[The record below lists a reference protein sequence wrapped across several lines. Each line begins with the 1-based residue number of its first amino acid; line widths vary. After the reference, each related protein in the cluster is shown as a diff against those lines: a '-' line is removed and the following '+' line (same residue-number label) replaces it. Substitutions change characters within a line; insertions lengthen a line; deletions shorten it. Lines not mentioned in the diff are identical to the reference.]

1 MKKFTSGDGFV
12 VPPRP
17 TRIAA
22 AETPGAPL
30 ASSMIVFAIIVA
42 GLYLGREVLIPIA
55 IAALLSFVLGPLVNL
70 LRRLRLGRFV
80 AVLAAV
86 LFATGIIG
94 ALSTVI
100 GVQVAELVQDVPRYQ
115 VTIEKKIQGL
125 REGSLGRT
133 MDYIANMNRAIH
145 QGGAE
150 EGKEEAERAKREQ
163 QAKEQQAREQARKD
177 PSARSAKPEP
187 EPAKPM
193 LVQVEE
199 RRPSPL
205 ELATTVLSPV
215 MQPLATAGIVV
226 VVLLFVL
233 MQREDL
239 RDRLIRLAGSSD
251 LHRTTVAMDDAA
263 RRLSRYF
270 LGQLALNTAFGVVIG
285 LGLWIIGVPNPVLW
299 AIFSAMMRFVPYI
312 GAVLSAILPL
322 ALAAAV
328 DPGWGMVLA
337 TLILFAVIEPLVGH
351 VIEPLVYGHST
362 GLSPFSVLISALFW
376 TWLWGPVGLL
386 LSTPLTVCLV
396 VLGRHVD
403 RLEFL
408 DVLFS
413 NRPALTPVEN
423 FYQRM
428 LADDPEEAQEHA
440 EMILQQCSLSA
451 YYDDVVL
458 KGLELAARD
467 AARGVLTPDQKAD
480 IRASITALVED
491 LEDREDGLPE
501 PASKSAKL
509 IPPADDDVACSS
521 EPIPDPSPDDLPDVW
536 RREGAVLL
544 VSGRGFLDGAA
555 TAIADQLLRK
565 RGFGTRQVPFAEVA
579 RVRLADWDPGSPQ
592 AVCVISLALAG
603 EPTHLSRLVGRLRR
617 KLDAAPIVAGLWRL
631 DEPMLSDESLRA
643 KLGAD
648 DHVTSLRDLVETVLT
663 LARSGGTAREPERRE
678 AAVPPR
684 QALPEPA

>member
-1 MKKFTSGDGFV
+1 MKRVSPGEGFI

-17 TRIAA
+17 TRVAA
-22 AETPGAPL
+22 AETPKGPL
-30 ASSMIVFAIIVA
+30 ASSLVVFAIIVA
-42 GLYLGREVLIPIA
+42 GLFLAREVLIPIA
-55 IAALLSFVLGPLVNL
+55 IAVLLSFVLGPLVNF
-70 LRRLRLGRFV
+70 LRRLRLGRAV
-80 AVLAAV
+80 AVLVSV
-86 LFATGIIG
+86 LFAAGLIA

-100 GVQVAELVQDVPRYQ
+100 GVQVAELAQDVPRYQ
-115 VTIEKKIQGL
+115 RTVERKIEGL
-125 REGSLGRT
+125 RNGSLGQT
-133 MDYIANMNRAIH
+133 MDYIANINRAIH
-145 QGGAE
+145 QSGE
-150 EGKEEAERAKREQ
+150 ESKESAERAKERSL
-163 QAKEQQAREQARKD
+163 REQAARK
-177 PSARSAKPEP
+177 AEP
-187 EPAKPM
+187 EPAKP
-193 LVQVEE
+193 LVVQVEE

-215 MQPLATAGIVV
+215 AQPLATAGIVI
-226 VVLLFVL
+226 VVLLFIL

-270 LGQLALNTAFGVVIG
+270 LGQLALNTAFGIVIG
-285 LGLWIIGVPNPVLW
+285 VGLWIIGVPSPVLW
-299 AIFSAMMRFVPYI
+299 GIFALVMRFIPYI
-312 GAVLSAILPL
+312 GAVLSAVLPI

-328 DPGWGMVLA
+328 DPGWSMVLA
-337 TLILFAVIEPLVGH
+337 TFLLFAIVEPIVGH
-351 VIEPLVYGHST
+351 VVEPLVYGHST
-362 GLSPFSVLISALFW
+362 GLSPFSVLVSALFW

-440 EMILQQCSLSA
+440 ELILRECSLSA

-467 AARGVLTPDQKAD
+467 AARGVLTPDQKD
-480 IRASITALVED
+480 EIRASITALVED
-491 LEDREDGLPE
+491 LEEREDAVPD
-501 PASKSAKL
+501 PASKPTRL
-509 IPPADDDVACSS
+509 IPDGSRDGESACKSD
-521 EPIPDPSPDDLPDVW
+521 PIPEPDPDDLPEPW
-536 RREGAVLL
+536 RRDGAVLL

-579 RVRLADWDPGSPQ
+579 RVRIGAWEPGPAQ
-592 AVCVISLALAG
+592 AVCVISLALSG
-603 EPTHLSRLVGRLRR
+603 EPTHLRRLVSRLRQ
-617 KLDAAPIVAGLWRL
+617 KIDAVPIVAGLWRL
-631 DEPMLSDESLRA
+631 DEPILSDEAQRA

-648 DHVTSLRDLVETVLT
+648 DHVTSLRDLIETI
-663 LARSGGTAREPERRE
+663 LAIARNDAPQQPQRQE

-684 QALPEPA
+684 QALPEPV

>member
-1 MKKFTSGDGFV
+1 MKRISPGEGFV

-17 TRIAA
+17 TRVAA

-55 IAALLSFVLGPLVNL
+55 IAVLLSFVLGPLVNL
-70 LRRLRLGRFV
+70 LRRLKLGRVF
-80 AVLAAV
+80 AVIVSV
-86 LFATGIIG
+86 LFASGIIG

-100 GVQVAELVQDVPRYQ
+100 GVQVADLVQDVPRYQ
-115 VTIEKKIQGL
+115 HTIERKVEGL
-125 REGSLGRT
+125 RQGTLGQT
-133 MDYIANMNRAIH
+133 MDYIANINRALH
-145 QGGAE
+145 QGGE
-150 EGKEEAERAKREQ
+150 EEKRE
-163 QAKEQQAREQARKD
+163 A
-177 PSARSAKPEP
+177 AKPERPPAAKAEP
-187 EPAKPM
+187 EPPKPVV
-193 LVQVEE
+193 VQVEE
-199 RRPSPL
+199 RRPSPI
-205 ELATTVLSPV
+205 ELASTVLSPV
-215 MQPLATAGIVV
+215 MQPLATSGIVV
-226 VVLLFVL
+226 VVLLFIL

-285 LGLWIIGVPNPVLW
+285 VGLWIIGVPNPVLW
-299 AIFSAMMRFVPYI
+299 AIFSAVMRFVPYI

-328 DPGWGMVLA
+328 DPGWGMVVA
-337 TLILFAVIEPLVGH
+337 TLILFAVIEPVVGH

-362 GLSPFSVLISALFW
+362 GLSPFSVLVSALFW

-440 EMILQQCSLSA
+440 ELILRDCSLTA

-458 KGLELAARD
+458 RGLELAARD
-467 AARGVLTPDQKAD
+467 AARGVLTPDQKED
-480 IRASITALVED
+480 IRASISALVED
-491 LEDREDGLPE
+491 LEDRADKTPE
-501 PASKSAKL
+501 PGAKAARL
-509 IPPADDDVACSS
+509 IPGGTGDGEGACSA
-521 EPIPDPSPDDLPDVW
+521 EPIPDPSPDDLPEAW

-555 TAIADQLLRK
+555 AAIADQLLRK
-565 RGFGTRQVPFAEVA
+565 RGFGTRQVPFSEVA
-579 RVRLADWDPGSPQ
+579 RVRIADWDPGPAQ
-592 AVCVISLALAG
+592 AVCVLSLALSG
-603 EPTHLSRLVGRLRR
+603 EPTHLRRLVARVRQ
-617 KLDAAPIVAGLWRL
+617 KLEAVPVVAGLWRL
-631 DEPMLSDESLRA
+631 DEPILSDEGLRA

-648 DHVTSLRDLVETVLT
+648 DHVTSLRDLLETM
-663 LARSGGTAREPERRE
+663 LATARHDAAPDAAA

-684 QALPEPA
+684 QALPEPV

>member
-1 MKKFTSGDGFV
+1 MKRVSPGEGFI

-17 TRIAA
+17 TRVAA
-22 AETPGAPL
+22 AETPKGPL
-30 ASSMIVFAIIVA
+30 ASSLVVFAIIVA
-42 GLYLGREVLIPIA
+42 GLFLAREVLIPIA
-55 IAALLSFVLGPLVNL
+55 IAVLLSFVLGPLVNF
-70 LRRLRLGRFV
+70 LRRLRLGRAV
-80 AVLAAV
+80 AVLVSV
-86 LFATGIIG
+86 LFAAGLIA

-100 GVQVAELVQDVPRYQ
+100 GVQVAELAQDVPRYQ
-115 VTIEKKIQGL
+115 RTVERKIEGL
-125 REGSLGRT
+125 RNGSLGQT
-133 MDYIANMNRAIH
+133 MDYIANINRAIH
-145 QGGAE
+145 QSGE
-150 EGKEEAERAKREQ
+150 ENKESAERAKERSL
-163 QAKEQQAREQARKD
+163 REQAARK
-177 PSARSAKPEP
+177 AEP
-187 EPAKPM
+187 EPAKP
-193 LVQVEE
+193 LVVQVEE

-215 MQPLATAGIVV
+215 AQPLATAGIVI
-226 VVLLFVL
+226 VVLLFIL

-270 LGQLALNTAFGVVIG
+270 LGQLALNTAFGIVIG
-285 LGLWIIGVPNPVLW
+285 VGLWIIGVPSPVLW
-299 AIFSAMMRFVPYI
+299 GIFALVMRFIPYI
-312 GAVLSAILPL
+312 GAVLSAVLPI

-328 DPGWGMVLA
+328 DPGWSMVLA
-337 TLILFAVIEPLVGH
+337 TFLLFAIVEPIVGH
-351 VIEPLVYGHST
+351 VVEPLVYGHST
-362 GLSPFSVLISALFW
+362 GLSPFSVLVSALFW

-440 EMILQQCSLSA
+440 ELILRECSLSA

-467 AARGVLTPDQKAD
+467 AARGVLTPDQKD
-480 IRASITALVED
+480 EIRASITALVED
-491 LEDREDGLPE
+491 LEEREDAVPD
-501 PASKSAKL
+501 PASKPTRL
-509 IPPADDDVACSS
+509 IPDGSRDGESACKSD
-521 EPIPDPSPDDLPDVW
+521 PIPEPDPDDLPEPW
-536 RREGAVLL
+536 RRDGAVLL

-579 RVRLADWDPGSPQ
+579 RVRIGAWEPGPAQ
-592 AVCVISLALAG
+592 AVCVISLALSG
-603 EPTHLSRLVGRLRR
+603 EPTHLRRLVSRLRQ
-617 KLDAAPIVAGLWRL
+617 KIDAVPIVAGLWRL
-631 DEPMLSDESLRA
+631 DEPILSDEAQRA

-648 DHVTSLRDLVETVLT
+648 DHVTSLRDLIETI
-663 LARSGGTAREPERRE
+663 LAIARNDAPQQPQRQE

-684 QALPEPA
+684 QALPEPV

>member
-17 TRIAA
+17 TRVAA
-22 AETPGAPL
+22 AETPRGPL
-30 ASSMIVFAIIVA
+30 ASSLVVFAIIVA

-55 IAALLSFVLGPLVNL
+55 IAVLLSFVLGPLVNL

-80 AVLAAV
+80 AVLLTV
-86 LFATGIIG
+86 LFATGVMG

-100 GVQVAELVQDVPRYQ
+100 GVQVADLVQDVPRYQ
-115 VTIEKKIQGL
+115 HTIERKIEGL
-125 REGSLGRT
+125 REGPLGRT
-133 MDYIANMNRAIH
+133 VDYITNINRAIH
-145 QGGAE
+145 QGGSDE
-150 EGKEEAERAKREQ
+150 NKEEADRAKREQ
-163 QAKEQQAREQARKD
+163 QAQQDRARKAEA
-177 PSARSAKPEP
+177 ARTGAKPEAEAP
-187 EPAKPM
+187 KPM

-199 RRPSPL
+199 RQPTPIEIAS
-205 ELATTVLSPV
+205 TVLSPV
-215 MQPLATAGIVV
+215 VKPLATAGIVV
-226 VVLLFVL
+226 VVLLFIL

-299 AIFSAMMRFVPYI
+299 AIFSTVMRFVPYI

-328 DPGWGMVLA
+328 DPGWSMVLA

-362 GLSPFSVLISALFW
+362 GLSPFSVVVSALFW

-396 VLGRHVD
+396 VLGRHVE

-440 EMILQQCSLSA
+440 ELILRECSLSA

-491 LEDREDGLPE
+491 LEDREDGVPE
-501 PASKSAKL
+501 PKASKL
-509 IPPADDDVACSS
+509 LPAGDGESACSS
-521 EPIPDPSPDDLPDVW
+521 EPIPDPSPDDLPEAW
-536 RREGAVLL
+536 RGEGAVLL

-555 TAIADQLLRK
+555 AAIADQLLRK
-565 RGFGTRQVPFAEVA
+565 RGFGTRQISFAEVA
-579 RVRLADWDPGSPQ
+579 RVRLATWEPGEPR
-592 AVCVISLALAG
+592 AVCVVSLALSG
-603 EPTHLSRLVGRLRR
+603 EPAHLSRLVSRLRR
-617 KLDAAPIVAGLWRL
+617 KLDTVPVVAGLWHH
-631 DEPMLSDESLRA
+631 DEPALSDESLRA
-643 KLGAD
+643 KLGAE
-648 DHVTSLRDLVETVLT
+648 DHVTSLRDLVETVLRM
-663 LARSGGTAREPERRE
+663 AREGGPTREPERRE
-678 AAVPPR
+678 AATPPR

>member
-1 MKKFTSGDGFV
+1 MKRISPGEGFI
-12 VPPRP
+12 VPPRA
-17 TRIAA
+17 TRVAA
-22 AETPGAPL
+22 AETPKGPL
-30 ASSMIVFAIIVA
+30 ASSLVVFAIIVA
-42 GLYLGREVLIPIA
+42 GLFLAREVLIPIA
-55 IAALLSFVLGPLVNL
+55 IAVLLSFVLGPLVNF
-70 LRRLRLGRFV
+70 LRRLRLGRAV
-80 AVLAAV
+80 AVLVSV
-86 LFATGIIG
+86 LFAAGLI
-94 ALSTVI
+94 AAVSTVI
-100 GVQVAELVQDVPRYQ
+100 GVQVAELAQDVPRYQ
-115 VTIEKKIQGL
+115 RTVERKIEGL
-125 REGSLGRT
+125 RNGSLGRT
-133 MDYIANMNRAIH
+133 MDYIANINRAIH
-145 QGGAE
+145 KSGEDNAE
-150 EGKEEAERAKREQ
+150 SAERAKREQ
-163 QAKEQQAREQARKD
+163 SARDSARK
-177 PSARSAKPEP
+177 AEP
-187 EPAKPM
+187 EPAKP
-193 LVQVEE
+193 LVVQVEE

-215 MQPLATAGIVV
+215 AQPLATAGIVI
-226 VVLLFVL
+226 VVLLFIL

-270 LGQLALNTAFGVVIG
+270 LGQLALNTAFGIVIG
-285 LGLWIIGVPNPVLW
+285 VGLWIIGVPSPVLW
-299 AIFSAMMRFVPYI
+299 GIFSLVMRFVPYI
-312 GAVLSAILPL
+312 GAVLSAVLPI

-328 DPGWGMVLA
+328 DPGWSMMLA
-337 TLILFAVIEPLVGH
+337 TFALFVIVEPIVGQI
-351 VIEPLVYGHST
+351 IEPLVYGHST
-362 GLSPFSVLISALFW
+362 GLSPFSVLVSALFW

-440 EMILQQCSLSA
+440 DLILRDCSLSA

-458 KGLELAARD
+458 RGLELAARD
-467 AARGVLTPDQKAD
+467 AARGVLTPDQKD
-480 IRASITALVED
+480 EIRASITALVED
-491 LEDREDGLPE
+491 LETREDAVPD
-501 PASKSAKL
+501 PASKASRLITDGAGDGESACKS
-509 IPPADDDVACSS
+509 D
-521 EPIPDPSPDDLPDVW
+521 PIPEPEPEDLPEAW
-536 RREGAVLL
+536 RADGAVLL

-579 RVRLADWDPGSPQ
+579 RVRIGAWEPGPAQ
-592 AVCVISLALAG
+592 AVCVISLALSG
-603 EPTHLSRLVGRLRR
+603 EPTHLRRLVSRLRQ
-617 KLDAAPIVAGLWRL
+617 KIDAVPIVAGLWRL
-631 DEPMLSDESLRA
+631 DEPMLADETLRA

-648 DHVTSLRDLVETVLT
+648 DHVTSLRDLIETI
-663 LARSGGTAREPERRE
+663 LAIARHEGGHGGGPDAAERRD
-678 AAVPPR
+678 AATPPR

>member
-1 MKKFTSGDGFV
+1 MNKRTSGDGFV

-22 AETPGAPL
+22 AETPSAPL
-30 ASSMIVFAIIVA
+30 ASSMVVFAIIVA

-55 IAALLSFVLGPLVNL
+55 IAVLLSFVLGPLVNL

-100 GVQVAELVQDVPRYQ
+100 GVQVADLVQDIPRYQ
-115 VTIEKKIQGL
+115 HTIERKVQGL
-125 REGSLGRT
+125 REGALGRT

-145 QGGAE
+145 QGGE
-150 EGKEEAERAKREQ
+150 EEKK
-163 QAKEQQAREQARKD
+163 
-177 PSARSAKPEP
+177 P
-187 EPAKPM
+187 EPAKPENPPKAEPPKPVV
-193 LVQVEE
+193 VQVEE

-205 ELATTVLSPV
+205 ELATTVLAPV
-215 MQPLATAGIVV
+215 VHPLATAGIVV
-226 VVLLFVL
+226 VVLLFIL

-299 AIFSAMMRFVPYI
+299 AIFSATMRFVPYI

-328 DPGWGMVLA
+328 DPGWGMVVA
-337 TLILFAVIEPLVGH
+337 TLVLFAVIEPLVGH

-440 EMILQQCSLSA
+440 EMILQECSLSA

-491 LEDREDGLPE
+491 LEEREDGLPE
-501 PASKSAKL
+501 PSRTPKL
-509 IPPADDDVACSS
+509 LPPVEGDIACSS
-521 EPIPDPSPDDLPDVW
+521 EPIPDPSPDDLPEVW

-544 VSGRGFLDGAA
+544 VAGRGFLDGAA

-579 RVRLADWDPGSPQ
+579 RVRLAAWDPGTPQ
-592 AVCVISLALAG
+592 AVCVISLALSG
-603 EPTHLSRLVGRLRR
+603 EPAHLSRLVARVRR
-617 KLDAAPIVAGLWRL
+617 KLETVPVVAGLWRL
-631 DEPMLSDESLRA
+631 DEPVFSDESLRA

-663 LARSGGTAREPERRE
+663 MARDGATPAAPERRE

-684 QALPEPA
+684 QALPEAV

>member
-1 MKKFTSGDGFV
+1 MKRISPGEGFI

-17 TRIAA
+17 TRVAA
-22 AETPGAPL
+22 AEAPKGPL
-30 ASSMIVFAIIVA
+30 ASSLVVFAIIVA
-42 GLYLGREVLIPIA
+42 GLFFAREVLIPIA
-55 IAALLSFVLGPLVNL
+55 IAVLLSFVLGPLVNF
-70 LRRLRLGRFV
+70 LRRLRLGRAV
-80 AVLAAV
+80 AVLVSV
-86 LFATGIIG
+86 LFAAGLIG
-94 ALSTVI
+94 AVSTVI
-100 GVQVAELVQDVPRYQ
+100 GVQVAELAQDVPRYQ
-115 VTIEKKIQGL
+115 RTVERKIEGL
-125 REGSLGRT
+125 RNGSLGQT
-133 MDYIANMNRAIH
+133 MDYIANINRAIH
-145 QGGAE
+145 QGGE
-150 EGKEEAERAKREQ
+150 ENKESAERAKREQ
-163 QAKEQQAREQARKD
+163 AARDNARDNARKV
-177 PSARSAKPEP
+177 EP
-187 EPAKPM
+187 EPAKP
-193 LVQVEE
+193 LVVQVEE

-215 MQPLATAGIVV
+215 AQPLATAGIVI
-226 VVLLFVL
+226 VVLLFIL

-270 LGQLALNTAFGVVIG
+270 LGQLALNTAFGIVIG
-285 LGLWIIGVPNPVLW
+285 VGLWIIGVPSPVLW
-299 AIFSAMMRFVPYI
+299 GIFALVMRFIPYI
-312 GAVLSAILPL
+312 GAVLSAVLPI

-328 DPGWGMVLA
+328 DPGWSMVLA
-337 TLILFAVIEPLVGH
+337 TFLLFAIVEPIVGH
-351 VIEPLVYGHST
+351 VVEPLVYGHST
-362 GLSPFSVLISALFW
+362 GLSPFSVLVSALFW

-440 EMILQQCSLSA
+440 ELILRECSLSA

-467 AARGVLTPDQKAD
+467 AARGVLTPDQKD
-480 IRASITALVED
+480 EIRASITALVED
-491 LEDREDGLPE
+491 LEEREDAVPD
-501 PASKSAKL
+501 PASKPTRL
-509 IPPADDDVACSS
+509 IPDGSRDGESACKSD
-521 EPIPDPSPDDLPDVW
+521 PIPEPDPDDLPEPW
-536 RREGAVLL
+536 RQDGAVLL

-579 RVRLADWDPGSPQ
+579 RVRIGAWEPGPAQ
-592 AVCVISLALAG
+592 AVCVISLALSG
-603 EPTHLSRLVGRLRR
+603 EPTHLRRLVSRLRQ
-617 KLDAAPIVAGLWRL
+617 KIDAVPIVAGLWRL
-631 DEPMLSDESLRA
+631 DDPMLSDEALRA

-648 DHVTSLRDLVETVLT
+648 DHVTSLRDLIETILVI
-663 LARSGGTAREPERRE
+663 ARHEGDGGAGPDAAERRD
-678 AAVPPR
+678 AATPPR

>member
-1 MKKFTSGDGFV
+1 MGRGRAWQRRDIRADMKRFTSGDGFV

-30 ASSMIVFAIIVA
+30 ASSMVVFAIIVA

-55 IAALLSFVLGPLVNL
+55 IAVLLSFVLGPLVNL
-70 LRRLRLGRFV
+70 LRRLRLPRFA

-86 LFATGIIG
+86 LFASGIIG
-94 ALSTVI
+94 GLSAVI
-100 GVQVAELVQDVPRYQ
+100 GVQVADLVQDVPRYQ
-115 VTIEKKIQGL
+115 HTIERKVQGL

-145 QGGAE
+145 QGGE
-150 EGKEEAERAKREQ
+150 EEKK
-163 QAKEQQAREQARKD
+163 
-177 PSARSAKPEP
+177 P
-187 EPAKPM
+187 EPAKPENSSKANPPKAEPPKPII
-193 LVQVEE
+193 VQVEE

-328 DPGWGMVLA
+328 DPGWGMMLA

-440 EMILQQCSLSA
+440 EMILQECSLSA

-480 IRASITALVED
+480 IRTSITALVED
-491 LEDREDGLPE
+491 LEAREDGLPE
-501 PASKSAKL
+501 RSKTSKL
-509 IPPADDDVACSS
+509 IPPTEGDIACSS
-521 EPIPDPSPDDLPDVW
+521 EPIPDPSPDDLPDAW

-544 VSGRGFLDGAA
+544 VAGRGFLDGAA

-579 RVRLADWDPGSPQ
+579 RVRLDAWDPGTPQ
-592 AVCVISLALAG
+592 AVCVISLALSG
-603 EPTHLSRLVGRLRR
+603 EPAHLSRLVGRLRR
-617 KLDAAPIVAGLWRL
+617 KLDAVPLVAGLWRL
-631 DEPMLSDESLRA
+631 DEPILSDETMRA

-663 LARSGGTAREPERRE
+663 LARSGGTVVEPVRRG

-684 QALPEPA
+684 QALPEAV

>member
-1 MKKFTSGDGFV
+1 MNKRTSGDGFV

-22 AETPGAPL
+22 AETPSAPL
-30 ASSMIVFAIIVA
+30 ASSMVVFAIIVA

-55 IAALLSFVLGPLVNL
+55 IAVLLSFVLGPLVNL

-100 GVQVAELVQDVPRYQ
+100 GVQVADLVQDIPRYQ
-115 VTIEKKIQGL
+115 HTIERKVQGL
-125 REGSLGRT
+125 REGALGRT

-145 QGGAE
+145 QGGE
-150 EGKEEAERAKREQ
+150 EEKK
-163 QAKEQQAREQARKD
+163 
-177 PSARSAKPEP
+177 P
-187 EPAKPM
+187 EPAKPENPPKAEPPKPVV
-193 LVQVEE
+193 VQVEE

-205 ELATTVLSPV
+205 ELATTVLAPV
-215 MQPLATAGIVV
+215 VHPLATAGIVV
-226 VVLLFVL
+226 VVLLFIL

-299 AIFSAMMRFVPYI
+299 AIFSATMRFVPYI

-328 DPGWGMVLA
+328 DPGWGMVVA
-337 TLILFAVIEPLVGH
+337 TLVLFAVIEPLVGH

-440 EMILQQCSLSA
+440 EMILQECSLSA

-491 LEDREDGLPE
+491 LEEREDGLPE
-501 PASKSAKL
+501 PSRTPKL
-509 IPPADDDVACSS
+509 LPPVEGDIACSS
-521 EPIPDPSPDDLPDVW
+521 EPIPDPSPDDLPEVW

-544 VSGRGFLDGAA
+544 VAGRGFLDGAA

-579 RVRLADWDPGSPQ
+579 RVRLAAWDPGAPQ
-592 AVCVISLALAG
+592 AVCVISLALSG
-603 EPTHLSRLVGRLRR
+603 EPAHLSRLVARVRR
-617 KLDAAPIVAGLWRL
+617 KLETVPVVAGLWRL
-631 DEPMLSDESLRA
+631 DEPVFSDESLRA

-663 LARSGGTAREPERRE
+663 MARDGATPAAPERRE

-684 QALPEPA
+684 QALPEAV

>member
-30 ASSMIVFAIIVA
+30 ASSMVVFAIIVA

-55 IAALLSFVLGPLVNL
+55 IAVLLSFVLGPLVNL
-70 LRRLRLGRFV
+70 LRRLRLPRFA

-94 ALSTVI
+94 GLSAVI
-100 GVQVAELVQDVPRYQ
+100 GVQVADLVQDVPRYQ
-115 VTIEKKIQGL
+115 HTIERKVQGL

-145 QGGAE
+145 QGGE
-150 EGKEEAERAKREQ
+150 EEK
-163 QAKEQQAREQARKD
+163 
-177 PSARSAKPEP
+177 KPEP
-187 EPAKPM
+187 EKRQSPPKSEQAKAEPPKPM
-193 LVQVEE
+193 VVQVEE

-440 EMILQQCSLSA
+440 EMILQECSLSA

-480 IRASITALVED
+480 IRTSITALVED

-501 PASKSAKL
+501 RKKSPKL
-509 IPPADDDVACSS
+509 IPPAEGDIACSS
-521 EPIPDPSPDDLPDVW
+521 EPIPDPSPDDLPEAW

-544 VSGRGFLDGAA
+544 VAGRGFLDGAA

-579 RVRLADWDPGSPQ
+579 RVRLAAWDPGMPQ
-592 AVCVISLALAG
+592 AVCVISLALSG
-603 EPTHLSRLVGRLRR
+603 EPAHLSRLVGRLRR

-631 DEPMLSDESLRA
+631 DEPMLSDETLRA

-663 LARSGGTAREPERRE
+663 LARGGSAAEPERRE